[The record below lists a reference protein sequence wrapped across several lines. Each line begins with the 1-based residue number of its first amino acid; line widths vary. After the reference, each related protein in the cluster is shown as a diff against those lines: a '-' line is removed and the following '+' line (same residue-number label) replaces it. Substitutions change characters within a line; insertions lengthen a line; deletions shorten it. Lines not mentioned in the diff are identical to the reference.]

1 MNVILDVAAATTTAI
16 VDVTATVF
24 DAIDFTA
31 TVVDAVVVVVVFAEA
46 AADNLTF
53 KVDIFSARLLP
64 S

>member
-31 TVVDAVVVVVVFAEA
+31 TVVDAVVVVVFAEA

-53 KVDIFSARLLP
+53 KVDIF
-64 S
+64 

>member
-31 TVVDAVVVVVVFAEA
+31 TVVDAVVVVVFAEA

-64 S
+64 N